1 MKELYG
7 EEKVFHWLNYKS
19 QDLNGSGK
27 VHGLTH
33 NALISMPITVT
44 HVNMVPVA
52 LTGFANC

>member
-1 MKELYG
+1 MI
-7 EEKVFHWLNYKS
+7 YKS
-19 QDLNGSGK
+19 QRYDKSQGIIGSGK

-44 HVNMVPVA
+44 HVNMVPVE